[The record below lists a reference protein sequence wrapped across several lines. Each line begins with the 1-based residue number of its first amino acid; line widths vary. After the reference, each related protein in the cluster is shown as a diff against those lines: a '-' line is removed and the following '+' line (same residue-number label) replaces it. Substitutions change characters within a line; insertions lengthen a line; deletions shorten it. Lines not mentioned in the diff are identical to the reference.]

1 MYLLKIMKVTTRKI
15 DCIVQRGI
23 WKTQPSMEQSKE
35 WDKRKVESDTE
46 RIAKNHH
53 TIVTKQNTTTTK
65 DERNENFKYP
75 E

>member
-1 MYLLKIMKVTTRKI
+1 MYLLKIMKVTIRKI
-15 DCIVQRGI
+15 DCIVQWGI
-23 WKTQPSMEQSKE
+23 RKTSPSIEQSKE
-35 WDKRKVESDTE
+35 CDKRKVESDTG
-46 RIAKNHH
+46 RVAKNHH